1 VTGTK
6 PAGRLSHPVKTVDQM
21 QRSDEDDIIDR
32 CRKGDVE
39 AFEVM
44 VKMYQGKMFNI
55 AYRIIGDAEDAAEVV
70 QDAFVAAYR
79 NLPVFERKSRFST
92 WLYAI
97 TVNTSRNRLRQI
109 MTRKS
114 RETHSLDDP
123 PPPDVVRE
131 RREPA
136 SREPS
141 ALDQLATKEQQAKVQ
156 ECLNSLELEF
166 REVIVLRDV
175 QGFAYEEI
183 AAMLG
188 LAAGTVKSRLF
199 RARESVKTCLK
210 KKLMGD
216 W

>member
-1 VTGTK
+1 
-6 PAGRLSHPVKTVDQM
+6 VKIVDQM
-21 QRSDEDDIIDR
+21 QSSDEGDIIAR
-32 CRKGDVE
+32 CRKGDVD

-55 AYRIIGDAEDAAEVV
+55 AYRIIGDADDAAEAV

-79 NLPVFERKSRFST
+79 NLHAFEQRSRFST

-97 TVNTSRNRLRQI
+97 TVNTSRNRMSQV
-109 MTRKS
+109 MARKA

-123 PPPDVVRE
+123 ATPDTVKAG
-131 RREPA
+131 REPA
-136 SREPS
+136 SGEPS
-141 ALDQLATKEQQAKVQ
+141 PLDQLTRKEQQAKIQ
-156 ECLNSLELEF
+156 ECLNMLEPEF
-166 REVIVLRDV
+166 REVIVLRDI

-183 AAMLG
+183 GTMLG

-199 RARESVKTCLK
+199 RARECVKTCLK
-210 KKLMGD
+210 KLMGD

>member
-1 VTGTK
+1 MIGTK
-6 PAGRLSHPVKTVDQM
+6 PAVRLSNPVKTVDQM
-21 QRSDEDDIIDR
+21 QRSDEEDIIDR
-32 CRKGDVE
+32 CRTGDVE

-55 AYRIIGDAEDAAEVV
+55 AYRIIGDADDAAEVV

-79 NLPVFERKSRFST
+79 NLPAFEQRSRFST

-97 TVNTSRNRLRQI
+97 TVNASRNKLSQL
-109 MTRKS
+109 MARKA

-123 PPPDVVRE
+123 PTHDSFRGS
-131 RREPA
+131 REPA
-136 SREPS
+136 SGDPS
-141 ALDQLATKEQQAKVQ
+141 ALDQLTTKEQQARIQ
-156 ECLNSLELEF
+156 ECLNRLEPEF

-183 AAMLG
+183 GTMLG
-188 LAAGTVKSRLF
+188 LASGTVKSRLF
-199 RARESVKTCLK
+199 RARETVKTCLK
-210 KKLMGD
+210 KLMGE